1 MRVLAVIHYPT
12 YGGPHNQVA
21 GLDDA
26 LRRRGIETV
35 ALLPDEPGNAAGR
48 LIDAGVE
55 TRTMPLA
62 RMRMSRDPALQL
74 AMARRLRSD
83 VARLRGAI
91 RREDADLVL
100 LPGLANPQAALAAR
114 LEGVPVVWQ
123 IVDTRVPGP
132 ARRALMAAVRG
143 LADAV
148 MFWGRALE
156 RTHVGDRPLDVPA
169 FIAASPVDPARFAPS
184 VEKRATVRAE
194 LGIPAEAPV
203 LGLVGNL
210 NPQKGLE
217 HFVAA
222 AERVARER
230 PDAWFVV
237 AGARM
242 PTHAAYLAQV
252 EAQIDAAGLR
262 ERVLVLGERDD
273 VDAVL
278 AALDLLLITSVPAS
292 EGIPTVALE
301 AMAAGVPVVT
311 TDVGAAAE
319 AVLDGTTGAVVPPLD
334 PDAIAAAALAL
345 LADEPGRAGQG
356 RAGRERVL
364 REFSLDRIAELH
376 ATAFGAARDRARAR
390 RAPGLAIVQGTIP
403 DYRVPFFAL
412 LAGRVGAGF
421 EVWTGAEAFEPTI
434 RTVSP
439 LPPWARLAPG
449 TFLAGRRVLWQRLPV
464 RRLLRAGVVVA
475 ELNPRVLSTWALLG
489 ARRAAGR
496 RTVLWGHAWPRG
508 GRGSRTDLLRHGQ
521 RRLASA
527 LVTYSETQRAQ
538 LLERMPGA
546 EIHAAPNA
554 VAPAAAM
561 RPADGAEP
569 ATDFLYV
576 GRLVPEKKP
585 ALLVEAFATAAAR
598 LPADRRLVLVGAGP
612 EEERLR
618 ALASAAGLG
627 ERVALAGH
635 VGDPERLRGFYARA
649 IASVSPG
656 YVGLSITQSLGY
668 GVPMIHADDEPH
680 SPEVEA
686 AVPGF
691 NAVPFRSDSVAGLAD
706 ALVAVSEAREEWAA
720 RRQAIADDC
729 AARYSLEAMADAL
742 LAAVDVRPGG
752 TQPPAWTRS
761 AKRS

>member
-12 YGGPHNQVA
+12 YGGPHNQIA
-21 GLDDA
+21 GLAAA
-26 LRRRGIETV
+26 LRSRGIETV
-35 ALLPDEPGNAAGR
+35 ALLPDEPGNAIGR
-48 LIDAGVE
+48 LRDAGVE
-55 TRTMPLA
+55 TRAMPLA
-62 RMRMSRDPALQL
+62 RMRLSRDPALQV

-83 VARLRGAI
+83 VVRLRGAI
-91 RREDADLVL
+91 RRERADLVL
-100 LPGLANPQAALAAR
+100 LPGLANPQAAIAAR

-123 IVDTRVPGP
+123 IVDTRVPAP
-132 ARRALMAAVRG
+132 ARQALMGAVRG

-156 RTHVGDRPLDVPA
+156 RMHTGARPLRMPTFV
-169 FIAASPVDPARFAPS
+169 AASPVDGGRFAPS
-184 VEKRATVRAE
+184 AEKRAAVRAE
-194 LGIPAEAPV
+194 LGIPADAPV
-203 LGLVGNL
+203 LGLVGNI
-210 NPQKGLE
+210 NPQKGVE

-222 AERVARER
+222 AELITRER

-242 PTHAAYLAQV
+242 PTHAAYLQRL
-252 EAQIDAAGLR
+252 EDQIGAAGLR
-262 ERVLVLGERDD
+262 ERVLVLGERTD

-278 AALDLLLITSVPAS
+278 AALDVLLITSVPAS

-319 AVLDGTTGAVVPPLD
+319 AVRDGATGAVVPPLE
-334 PDAIAAAALAL
+334 PEPVAAAALAL
-345 LADEPGRAGQG
+345 LADDEGRAAQG
-356 RAGRERVL
+356 RAGREHVL

-376 ATAFGAARDRARAR
+376 ATAFAAARDRARTR
-390 RAPGLAIVQGTIP
+390 RAPGLAVVQGTIP
-403 DYRVPFFAL
+403 DYRVPFFAV
-412 LAGRVGAGF
+412 LAERLGAGF
-421 EVWTGAEAFEPTI
+421 EVWTGEEAFEPTI

-439 LPPWARLAPG
+439 LPAWARLAPG
-449 TFLAGRRVLWQRLPV
+449 RFLAGRRVLWQRLPF

-475 ELNPRVLSTWALLG
+475 ELNPRVLSTWALLA

-527 LVTYSETQRAQ
+527 LVAYSETQRAQ

-546 EIHAAPNA
+546 EVHAAPNA

-561 RPADGAEP
+561 RPAGGAAP

-585 ALLVEAFATAAAR
+585 ALLVAAFAAAAGR
-598 LPADRRLVLVGAGP
+598 LPEDRRLVLVGAGP
-612 EEERLR
+612 EEARLR
-618 ALASAAGLG
+618 ALAGEAGLG
-627 ERVALAGH
+627 DRVVLAGH
-635 VGDPERLRGFYARA
+635 VGDQERLRALYAAA

-656 YVGLSITQSLGY
+656 YVGLSITQSLGF

-686 AVPGF
+686 AVAGF
-691 NAVPFRSDSVAGLAD
+691 NAVPFRSDSVAALAD
-706 ALVAVSEAREEWAA
+706 ALVAVSGERDAWAA

-742 LAAVDVRPGG
+742 LAAARG
-752 TQPPAWTRS
+752 WHN
-761 AKRS
+761 